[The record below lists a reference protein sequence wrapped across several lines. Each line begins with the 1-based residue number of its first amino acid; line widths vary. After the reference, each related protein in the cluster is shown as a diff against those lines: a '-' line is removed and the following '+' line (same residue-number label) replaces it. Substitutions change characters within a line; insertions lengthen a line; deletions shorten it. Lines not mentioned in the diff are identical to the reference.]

1 VNTDVRRWRWGG
13 SSTSVPAKLN
23 LKEEFMRLSYRW
35 QRRLTPYLFVAPN
48 LSIFLLF
55 IIIPAFYS
63 FYLSLFRTYF
73 DRPPEFVG
81 LANFSY
87 LFQRDDIFARAV
99 RNMVFF
105 VIGDVTLVVVLA
117 LLIAL
122 LLNEKI
128 RFRAFW
134 RSVFFYP
141 VLLSPVIVALIWRN
155 VLNTQYGLLNGV
167 LRTLN
172 LSPQPWLLN
181 GSYAQFWVI
190 VVHVWAG
197 VGFYALIV
205 LAGLQSVPPSL
216 YDAAV
221 VDGANRRQSFWY
233 VTLPSIMPVLFV
245 VLILNVIRAMEV
257 FEQIYVLTGGGPGF
271 STLMIVQYIYRAG
284 FELNQFGLASAA
296 ALVLFTGIFMLTAI
310 QYVIGRFREAI

>member
-1 VNTDVRRWRWGG
+1 
-13 SSTSVPAKLN
+13 
-23 LKEEFMRLSYRW
+23 M
-35 QRRLTPYLFVAPN
+35 
-48 LSIFLLF
+48 LF
-55 IIIPAFYS
+55 IITPAFYS

-81 LANFSY
+81 LDNFAY

-99 RNMVFF
+99 RNMAGF
-105 VIGDVTLVVVLA
+105 VLGDVTLVMVLA

-134 RSVFFYP
+134 RGIFFFP

-155 VLNTQYGLLNGV
+155 VLNTQYGLLNMM
-167 LRTLN
+167 LRSLQ
-172 LSPQPWLLN
+172 LAPQPWLLN
-181 GSYAQFWVI
+181 ANYAQFWVI
-190 VVHVWAG
+190 IVHVWAG
-197 VGFYALIV
+197 TGFYALIV

-221 VDGANRRQSFWY
+221 VDGANRWQSFRY

-257 FEQIYVLTGGGPGF
+257 FEQIYVLTGGGPGT
-271 STLMIVQYIYRAG
+271 STLMIVQYIYRTG

-296 ALVLFTGIFMLTAI
+296 ALVLFIGIFMVTTL
-310 QYVIGRFREAI
+310 QYVIGRLREAI